1 MKVVL
6 AFATVLGSII
16 TIGVTSQPPARA
28 AAPSSKSDVSGLT
41 DWEPEAAK
49 ATAESTNLLRWKPCT
64 PIKYTIDV
72 TGAPMS
78 WAHDIHDGFKAASAA
93 TGIPIQY
100 VGRWEHGKPHTTR
113 DPVLIYYKDDPA
125 WAINRAAG
133 YAQVYKNSS
142 GRRIIGGYII
152 VNPAVNNTSHAIHRR
167 MMFHEI
173 GHIFGLPHPSTQY
186 SSQSVMGA
194 ASPPYKAFDL
204 WMFKLVGRQRGE
216 C

>member
-1 MKVVL
+1 MKALLTFV
-6 AFATVLGSII
+6 TVLLATII
-16 TIGVTSQPPARA
+16 ISVASNQPVQAAVSNRTSDA
-28 AAPSSKSDVSGLT
+28 SGLS
-41 DWEPEAAK
+41 DWKPEVSSG
-49 ATAESTNLLRWKPCT
+49 ATESTSLLRWKPCT

-113 DPVLIYYKDDPA
+113 DPVLVYYKDDPD

-133 YAQVYKNSS
+133 YTQVYKNSS

-173 GHIFGLPHPSTQY
+173 GHIFGLPHPSSQY